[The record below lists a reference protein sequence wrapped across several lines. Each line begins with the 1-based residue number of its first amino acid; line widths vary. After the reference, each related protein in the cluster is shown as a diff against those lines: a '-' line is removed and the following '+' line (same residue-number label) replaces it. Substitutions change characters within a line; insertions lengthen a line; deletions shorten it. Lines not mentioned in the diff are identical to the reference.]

1 MIPINLLLD
10 VDQLLNK
17 TNLFTR
23 SLVVKSTTLTLNFFW
38 GGEGGDMIDMMILA
52 VNDKQKFRKKLNILN
67 TSILSNYLLIDPSL
81 LFFIN
86 I

>member
-17 TNLFTR
+17 LNLFTR
-23 SLVVKSTTLTLNFFW
+23 NLVVKSTTLTLDFFF
-38 GGEGGDMIDMMILA
+38 GGRGGMIDMMILA

-67 TSILSNYLLIDPSL
+67 TSILI
-81 LFFIN
+81 IC
-86 I
+86 